1 MKKTMIVLSLLLFV
15 AGSVFAQGLGE
26 KIAQNLADMMNM
38 QEVLMQKATLAH
50 KEALMK
56 ELLAKKIPVLVFF
69 SDRLHIDDVARRF
82 GYTEDRVSLVQQVVE
97 AYKDSSHR
105 QLHWLLEFFNTREV
119 KDQIEVLT
127 LHELSQSVSLKA
139 TVSAIRQIAEQPGVS
154 KICLYSQEMTKPD
167 AFFLTPEY
175 YQIKD
180 VNITSLDNGYEKEGN
195 VSSREEASLD
205 ITPEQIINILK
216 KVFEFV
222 KENKPV
228 VNTSI
233 DMASAVPQ
241 GIGNWQLMAG
251 WREKHTGQYSVKYVN
266 GFGINVVELVVRAHF
281 YYNGN
286 YNGIGKYITCA
297 TATIDSL
304 NVMWGYTFNA
314 TAKIPDSSVVNVGTK
329 ENPVAGMKMF
339 IHWTVDTIIQHQE
352 GTLTFSFDGQ
362 GEVNGY

>member
-1 MKKTMIVLSLLLFV
+1 MKKAMIVLGLLCFI
-15 AGSVFAQGLGE
+15 AGSVFAQGMAE
-26 KIAQNLADMMNM
+26 KIAQNLADMLKM
-38 QEVLMQKATLAH
+38 QDVLLQKAILAQ
-50 KEALMK
+50 KEALVK
-56 ELLAKKIPVLVFF
+56 ELLAKKIHVVVFF
-69 SDRLHIDDVARRF
+69 ADRLSIEDASQRF
-82 GYTEDRVSLVQQVVE
+82 GYTEDKSILVHQVVE
-97 AYKDSSHR
+97 AFKDSTKR
-105 QLHWLLEFFNTREV
+105 QLHWLMESFNTRDA
-119 KDQIEVLT
+119 KDQIEVLAM
-127 LHELSQSVSLKA
+127 HELAQAVSMHA
-139 TVSAIRQIAEQPGVS
+139 TFSAIRHIAEQPEVS
-154 KICLYSQEMTKPD
+154 KVCLYSQEITKPD

-175 YQIKD
+175 YQIKEAI
-180 VNITSLDNGYEKEGN
+180 ITPVDNGYDNEVN
-195 VSSREEASLD
+195 ASSTEEIRLD

-241 GIGNWQLMAG
+241 GIGNWQQMAG
-251 WREKHTGQYSVKYVN
+251 WREKHTGQYQVKYVN
-266 GFGINVVELVVRAHF
+266 GFGMNVVEMVVRAHF

-297 TATIDSL
+297 TSTIDSL

-339 IHWTVDTIIQHQE
+339 IHWTVDTLIQHQE
-352 GTLTFSFDGQ
+352 GTLTFSFDGH
-362 GEVNGY
+362 GDVSGY